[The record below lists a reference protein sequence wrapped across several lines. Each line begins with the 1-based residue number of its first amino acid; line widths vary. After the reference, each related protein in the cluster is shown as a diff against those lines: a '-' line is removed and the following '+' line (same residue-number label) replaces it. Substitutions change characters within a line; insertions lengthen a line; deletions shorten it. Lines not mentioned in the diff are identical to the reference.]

1 MATTDTP
8 ARCRAAVFAGD
19 GTYEVREFP
28 VPEPPPRG
36 AVVRVE
42 AVGLCGSDVAQLHG
56 MHHVPGEVSP
66 VVPGHETVGRIH
78 ALAPGTELG
87 VEVGQRVAVD
97 LIRRCGECP
106 ACRSGSPLCL
116 TMRLYG
122 YTFGLEERSGLYGGY
137 GEYMEI
143 LPGSHLLVLTDDAPA
158 DELTLFEPL
167 ANACNW
173 LHAAGLEPGMT
184 VVVQGPGHIGLTSAA
199 LARAWGAGV
208 VVVTGTARD
217 AARLAVA
224 GAVGA
229 DHTINVDDRDPVEAV
244 SEITG
249 GTMADVVLD
258 AADVPATVQLSLEL
272 AKFGGTVMLAGLK
285 DRKPVPVVSD
295 LVPLKALR
303 VLGASG
309 STAESMETAVAL
321 LNAGRIPTRAL
332 RGEVLDLDRIDEAM
346 SLLSRA
352 DPARDTVRVGL
363 ALS

>member
-1 MATTDTP
+1 MATTDTA

-28 VPEPPPRG
+28 VPEPPPGG
-36 AVVRVE
+36 AVLKVE

-66 VVPGHETVGRIH
+66 VVPGHETVGRVH
-78 ALAPGTELG
+78 ALAPDADLG

-97 LIRRCGECP
+97 LIRRCGECA

-122 YTFGLEERSGLYGGY
+122 YTFRLDERSGLYGGY

-143 LPGSHLLVLTDDAPA
+143 LPGSHLVALTDELPA

-173 LHAAGLEPGMT
+173 LRVAGLEPGMS
-184 VVVQGPGHIGLTSAA
+184 VVVQGPGHIGLVSAA
-199 LARAWGAGV
+199 LARAWGAGT
-208 VVVTGTARD
+208 VVVTGTGRD
-217 AARLAVA
+217 AGRLAVA
-224 GAVGA
+224 REVGA
-229 DHTINVDDRDPVEAV
+229 DHVIDVDALDPVEAV
-244 SEITG
+244 AEITG

-258 AADVPATVQLSLEL
+258 AADAPATVQLSLDL
-272 AKFGGTVMLAGLK
+272 ARFGGTVMLAGLK
-285 DRKPVPVVSD
+285 HRKPVPVVSD

-309 STAESMETAVAL
+309 STAESMEAAVAL
-321 LNAGRIPTRAL
+321 LNAGRVPTRAL

-346 SLLSRA
+346 AFLSRA
-352 DPARDTVRVGL
+352 DPARDAVRVGL